1 MLSAHKSDDV
11 MVAVDS
17 TSSLYLIVQSYECST
32 IMRWVWVVTI
42 SKMPACA
49 YRHVLIEISAFFDRT
64 WFFKFMLAQGV
75 ASRPLNYTPLPLN
88 TVVKCLNPS
97 HV

>member
-11 MVAVDS
+11 MVSVDS

-64 WFFKFMLAQGV
+64 FLV
-75 ASRPLNYTPLPLN
+75 SLPLLVADSEVCHQEWQ
-88 TVVKCLNPS
+88 TFYFCLQDFRS
-97 HV
+97 TK

>member
-1 MLSAHKSDDV
+1 MCAVSTLSDDV

-32 IMRWVWVVTI
+32 IMRWVWVVSI

-49 YRHVLIEISAFFDRT
+49 YRHVLIEISALFDRT
-64 WFFKFMLAQGV
+64 WFFKFMFAQGV
-75 ASRPLNYTPLPLN
+75 APRPL
-88 TVVKCLNPS
+88 K
-97 HV
+97 